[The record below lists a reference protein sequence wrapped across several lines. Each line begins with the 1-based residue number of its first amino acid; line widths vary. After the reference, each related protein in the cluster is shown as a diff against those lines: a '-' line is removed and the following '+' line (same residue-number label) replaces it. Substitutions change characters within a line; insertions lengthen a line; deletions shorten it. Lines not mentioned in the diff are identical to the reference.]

1 MKPVKQQPR
10 KLRLTFLTRSLDIG
24 GAQRQLVTLAKAL
37 DQSQF
42 DVSILTFYSG
52 QAWEGEL
59 EGSGVRIVS
68 LDKRGRWDLFSF
80 TRRLIREVR
89 ALQPDVLHGYLDIP
103 NVLALLARRFVPT
116 KVVWGVRASAM
127 EMHEYDWLFRLA
139 AKVERMLS
147 DSPDLII
154 VNSRAAFQHHLSI
167 GFPSAKLKLIPNGID
182 TDVFKPDLEARA
194 RLRKE
199 WGVDDSI
206 QLVGTVGRLDPVK
219 DLPTFLAAATN
230 VSRDQSSARFICV
243 GNGPPE
249 EVERLKALTDEL
261 KISNQVIFT
270 GAVSDVAAAYNAL
283 DLLVS
288 SSRAESFPNSV
299 AEAMACGIRC
309 VVTNV
314 GDSAALVGDCGV
326 VVEPGQPEALAAAII
341 SSLSLD
347 RSRTGERCRTRIV
360 EYFCVEQLAGHTEET
375 LKALTELCP

>member
-154 VNSRAAFQHHLSI
+154 VNSRAAFQHHLSS

-375 LKALTELCP
+375 